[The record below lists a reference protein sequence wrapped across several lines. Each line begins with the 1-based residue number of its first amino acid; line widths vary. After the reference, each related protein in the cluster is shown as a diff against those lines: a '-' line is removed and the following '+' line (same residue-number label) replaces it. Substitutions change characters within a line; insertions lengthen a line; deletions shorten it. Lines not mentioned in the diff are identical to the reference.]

1 MNPRHLHIWPRG
13 SFMMI
18 ALPNQDHSW
27 TVTLFMPTENFAMLD
42 SPSALIKFFQTHYPD
57 ALPLIGKERLVRDFF
72 ATRPSPL
79 ICVKV
84 NCLSPFNLMNLKFD
98 FNRFFLQC
106 YPHHVGGKAVI
117 MGDAAH
123 AMCPFY
129 GQGMNSV
136 SYKKHNKSVHKSK
149 VVTTLLWW
157 FGR

>member
-1 MNPRHLHIWPRG
+1 MDPRHLHIWPRG
-13 SFMMI
+13 TFMMI

-84 NCLSPFNLMNLKFD
+84 NFCFLPSINRVNLLNSILFNF
-98 FNRFFLQC
+98 
-106 YPHHVGGKAVI
+106 AVLP
-117 MGDAAH
+117 ASRWRQSRY
-123 AMCPFY
+123 Y
-129 GQGMNSV
+129 G
-136 SYKKHNKSVHKSK
+136 
-149 VVTTLLWW
+149 
-157 FGR
+157 